1 MARLQ
6 SVEAKRQRE
15 KRMVQEMVA
24 LYCRKKHGGQKRLC
38 PECAALA
45 EYAGQRSD
53 RCPFM
58 ETKTFC
64 SACKVHCYSPQM
76 QQRVKAVMRYAGP
89 RMLFVHPVMALKHVK
104 VTLAEKKKNSRKGM

>member
-1 MARLQ
+1 MVRLQ

-64 SACKVHCYSPQM
+64 SNCSVHCYRPD
-76 QQRVKAVMRYAGP
+76 MR
-89 RMLFVHPVMALKHVK
+89 
-104 VTLAEKKKNSRKGM
+104 EKNSCCDALGRAPHVAAPSCCGSTACD